1 MKNLFTTTILFFVL
15 LFAASCVKNP
25 DINCVK
31 IAPKNSCN
39 CSPNVNYVCGCDG
52 NTYTNSCFALCA
64 GVPYYTPGK
73 CQP

>member
-1 MKNLFTTTILFFVL
+1 MKNILTAVLFTGILIVGD
-15 LFAASCVKNP
+15 SCIKNP

-31 IAPKNSCN
+31 TAPKTSCN
-39 CSPNVNYVCGCDG
+39 CSPNADYVCGCDG

-64 GVPYYTPGK
+64 GVPFYTPGK